1 MILTKR
7 ERTYAVIVAAGL
19 GLFLLDRFALTPYW
33 DADTRIAKD
42 TAKATLQLQKQSLLF
57 KNAPHVERGWRDML
71 AAGLKT
77 NAPAAESQVLHALRD
92 WSQSAGVELQSVKP
106 ERTAERGEFQEIRF
120 SASGTGRTASVSRM
134 LWSLETASF
143 PLRLGEVR
151 LTSRADGQD
160 DLTFQFNVTALV
172 YVGQVAQSNQQ
183 GQPAA
188 TTQVERPGTSA
199 SRPTT
204 QGATQP

>member
-1 MILTKR
+1 MVLTKR
-7 ERTYAVIVAAGL
+7 ERTIAICLGAIAAI
-19 GLFLLDRFALTPYW
+19 FLLDRFVLTPYW
-33 DADTRIAKD
+33 EAETRIEKE
-42 TAKATLQLQKQSLLF
+42 TAKATQQLQKQNDLFTNGPRVDRAWRELLS
-57 KNAPHVERGWRDML
+57 D
-71 AAGLKT
+71 GLKT

-120 SASGTGRTASVSRM
+120 SAAGTGRTTSVSRM

-151 LTSRADGQD
+151 LTSRTEGTD

-172 YVGQVAQSNQQ
+172 YVGQVATPQQSQTPRTSQ
-183 GQPAA
+183 SQPATQS
-188 TTQVERPGTSA
+188 TTKGV
-199 SRPTT
+199 T
-204 QGATQP
+204 QK